1 MKAMMKRLLLSVIFL
16 VTVVAGNLF
25 AQDPHF
31 SQYNETPIYINP
43 ALSGV
48 AYDARVNMNYKSQWK
63 SVAVPYKSY
72 GASAE
77 FAIKHKKLNK
87 KSYFTTGL
95 MVYNDVSGT
104 SSFSSL
110 HIGGLLG
117 VVIKSG
123 KNSKLSG
130 GIMAAFDQR
139 NVNGSKL
146 TWDSQYNGYKYD
158 ASLPGEQIPQ
168 THFIYGDFGA
178 GFNWHYAK
186 SERYISAAD
195 GHRFDIGFSAY
206 HVNVPYYSFYGNTG
220 ENQYMRFVQH
230 ANFVIAVPQIN
241 ASIIPSYIIMKQGP
255 SIEVNAGVMFR
266 YILSDASIHSTTIKP
281 MAFSVGGYYR
291 SLDAFIPQVLFE
303 YDKYA
308 LGVSYD
314 VNLSTLTPVSK
325 TKGGLEIC
333 LRYNWNPAYG
343 NSVGNTTG
351 PKATPYW

>member
-1 MKAMMKRLLLSVIFL
+1 MMKRFLLSVIFL
-16 VTVVAGNLF
+16 LTLATSNLF

-31 SQYNETPIYINP
+31 SQYNEAPIYINP

-48 AYDARVNMNYKSQWK
+48 AYDTRVNLNYKSQWK

-95 MVYNDVSGT
+95 MAYNDVSGN
-104 SSFSSL
+104 SNFSSL
-110 HIGGLLG
+110 HLGGLLG

-123 KNSKLSG
+123 KNSKISG
-130 GIMAAFDQR
+130 GLMAAFDQR
-139 NVNGSKL
+139 TINGSKL

-168 THFIYGDFGA
+168 NHFIYADFGA

-220 ENQYMRFVQH
+220 ENQHMRFVQH
-230 ANFVIAVPQIN
+230 ANFVVAVPQIN
-241 ASIIPSYIIMKQGP
+241 ASIIPSYIVMVQGP
-255 SIEVNAGVMFR
+255 SVEVTAGVMFR
-266 YILSDASIHSTTIKP
+266 YILADASVHSSTIKP
-281 MAFSVGGYYR
+281 MAFSFGGYYR
-291 SLDAFIPQVLFE
+291 SKDAFIPQVLFE

-314 VNLSTLTPVSK
+314 VNLSALTPTSK
-325 TKGGLEIC
+325 TQGGLEIC
-333 LRYNWNPAYG
+333 LRYNWNPTYG
-343 NSVGNTTG
+343 NSVGNTTS
-351 PKATPYW
+351 PRPTPVW